1 MSFTLPELPWSK
13 DALAPFIS
21 EETINFHYGKH
32 HQGYVTKL
40 NTLVKDTPKASSTL
54 EDLIKT
60 EAAGPIFNCAAQT
73 WNHTFY
79 WQSMGPNA
87 GGEPTG
93 PVKDAIVASFGDWAS
108 FRKQFSD
115 AAAGHFGSGW
125 AWLVLD
131 PTDRKLKVVQ
141 THDAACPIKDG
152 KIPILTCDVW
162 EHAYYIDYRNDR
174 PKYVETWWNTVN
186 WKFANQ
192 NITSAKI

>member
-1 MSFTLPELPWSK
+1 MSFVLPELPWAK
-13 DALAPFIS
+13 NALAPHIS

-40 NTLVKDTPKASSTL
+40 NTLVKGTPQADKTL

-60 EAAGPIFNCAAQT
+60 AEPGPVFNCAAQT

-79 WQSMGPNA
+79 WHSMAPNA

-93 PVKDAIVASFGDWAS
+93 PIKDAIHNSFGDFAT
-108 FRKQFSD
+108 FKKQFSD

-131 PTDRKLKVVQ
+131 RTDKKLHIVQ
-141 THDAACPIKDG
+141 THDAGCPIRDG

-174 PKYVETWWNTVN
+174 AKYIDSWWATIN
-186 WKFANQ
+186 WNFANQ
-192 NITSAKI
+192 NLASANL